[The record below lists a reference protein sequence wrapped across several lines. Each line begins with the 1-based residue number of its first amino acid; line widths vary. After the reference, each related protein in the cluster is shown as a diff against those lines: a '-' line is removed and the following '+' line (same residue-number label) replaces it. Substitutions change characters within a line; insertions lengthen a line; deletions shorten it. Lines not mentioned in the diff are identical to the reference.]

1 MDANATTPLLPE
13 VVEAMRPYWM
23 ERFGNASSIHLD
35 GQQARAAVDRA
46 RATLAEFFN
55 CHDAEVVFNSG
66 GTEGDN
72 TAIFGL
78 LRPGDHFITTSIEHS
93 AVLQAATRVA
103 ERGVETTFVAPGASG
118 LIDPAAI
125 ESALRPETR
134 LISVMLANNET
145 GVLQPVEEI
154 GKIAKAAGVFFH
166 IDAVQGAGKVSLD
179 VRRFGCHLC
188 SVSAH
193 KMHGPKGVGA
203 MFVRRGT
210 PIESLLVG
218 GSHERRRRAGTEN
231 VPGIVGLAKA
241 AELAMHSL
249 EDGTMERLA
258 VLRDRLEAG
267 ILELPGTGVN
277 GALSIGCH
285 PERVQRVEGPASSS
299 APEGRHENSPGQ
311 AQRSPGKDANI
322 DLAPRRGAANAF
334 VHQEPFNSAHRVSR
348 ASNPANLLTRDH
360 REAVANPLNDLPGLS
375 HSGERIGNIV
385 SPIDHVHGE
394 SDNPIPRVANTTNIW
409 FDHLEGEALVIALDL
424 KGVAV
429 SGGSAC
435 HSGATEPSHV
445 LLAMGLDKTRAR
457 ASLRFSLLKTATDAD
472 VDYALKVIPEAV
484 AHLRAISPVAAGTA
498 G

>member
-13 VVEAMRPYWM
+13 VMEAMRPYWI

-35 GQQARAAVDRA
+35 GQQAHSAVDRA

-93 AVLQAATRVA
+93 AILRAADRMA
-103 ERGVETTFVAPGASG
+103 AFGVPVTFVAPTASG
-118 LIDPAAI
+118 LIDPSEI
-125 ESALRPETR
+125 ERALRPETR
-134 LISVMLANNET
+134 LVSVMLANNET
-145 GVLQPVEEI
+145 GVLQPVEDIGKVVEI
-154 GKIAKAAGVFFH
+154 GKIARAAGAFFH
-166 IDAVQGAGKVSLD
+166 IDAVQGAGKVPID

-188 SVSAH
+188 SISAH

-203 MFVRRGT
+203 LFVHRGT
-210 PIESLLVG
+210 PLDPLLVG

-249 EDGTMERLA
+249 EDGTMERVA
-258 VLRDRLEAG
+258 KLRDRLEAG
-267 ILELPGTGVN
+267 ILQLPGTGVN
-277 GALSIGCH
+277 GGNAL
-285 PERVQRVEGPASSS
+285 
-299 APEGRHENSPGQ
+299 
-311 AQRSPGKDANI
+311 
-322 DLAPRRGAANAF
+322 
-334 VHQEPFNSAHRVSR
+334 R
-348 ASNPANLLTRDH
+348 A
-360 REAVANPLNDLPGLS
+360 
-375 HSGERIGNIV
+375 
-385 SPIDHVHGE
+385 
-394 SDNPIPRVANTTNIW
+394 ANTTNIW

-445 LLAMGLDKTRAR
+445 LMAMGLDKTRAR
-457 ASLRFSLLKTATDAD
+457 ASLRFSLLKTATKAD
-472 VDYALKVIPEAV
+472 VDYVLQVVPEAV

>member
-13 VVEAMRPYWM
+13 VMEAMRPYWM
-23 ERFGNASSIHLD
+23 EHFGNASSIHLD
-35 GQQARAAVDRA
+35 GQQAHAAVDRS

-78 LRPGDHFITTSIEHS
+78 LRPGDHFVTTSIEHS
-93 AVLQAATRVA
+93 AVLRAADLMA
-103 ERGVETTFVAPGASG
+103 QRGVEVTFVAPRPSG
-118 LIDPAAI
+118 LIDPADI
-125 ESALRPETR
+125 QRALRPETR
-134 LISVMLANNET
+134 LVSVMLANNET
-145 GVLQPVEEI
+145 GVLQPVEDI
-154 GKIAKAAGVFFH
+154 GKIAKAAGAFFH
-166 IDAVQGAGKVSLD
+166 IDAVQGAGKVPLD

-203 MFVRRGT
+203 TFVRRGT
-210 PIESLLVG
+210 PVESLLVG

-241 AELAMHSL
+241 VELAVRSL
-249 EDGTMERLA
+249 ADGTFDRLA
-258 VLRDRLEAG
+258 ALRDRLEVG
-267 ILELPGTGVN
+267 ILELSGTGVN
-277 GALSIGCH
+277 GGWDGDR
-285 PERVQRVEGPASSS
+285 PV
-299 APEGRHENSPGQ
+299 
-311 AQRSPGKDANI
+311 
-322 DLAPRRGAANAF
+322 
-334 VHQEPFNSAHRVSR
+334 
-348 ASNPANLLTRDH
+348 
-360 REAVANPLNDLPGLS
+360 
-375 HSGERIGNIV
+375 
-385 SPIDHVHGE
+385 
-394 SDNPIPRVANTTNIW
+394 PRVANTTNIW

-445 LLAMGLDKTRAR
+445 LIAMGLDKTRAR
-457 ASLRFSLLKTATDAD
+457 ASLRFSLLKTATEAD
-472 VDYALKVIPEAV
+472 VDYVLKVVPEAV
-484 AHLRAISPVAAGTA
+484 EHLRAISPVAAGTL

>member
-1 MDANATTPLLPE
+1 
-13 VVEAMRPYWM
+13 
-23 ERFGNASSIHLD
+23 
-35 GQQARAAVDRA
+35 VDRA

-78 LRPGDHFITTSIEHS
+78 LRPGDHFVTSSIEHS
-93 AVLQAATRVA
+93 AILAAA
-103 ERGVETTFVAPGASG
+103 ERMAAFGVETTFVAPTASG

-154 GKIAKAAGVFFH
+154 GKIARAASIFFH
-166 IDAVQGAGKVSLD
+166 IDAVQGAGKVEFD
-179 VRRFGCHLC
+179 VRRFGCHLL
-188 SVSAH
+188 SISAH
-193 KMHGPKGVGA
+193 KMHGPKGIGA

-210 PIESLLVG
+210 PIEPLLVG
-218 GSHERRRRAGTEN
+218 GSHERRQRAGTEN

-249 EDGTMERLA
+249 EDGTIDRVA
-258 VLRDRLEAG
+258 ALRDRLEAG
-267 ILELPGTGVN
+267 ILELPGTGAN
-277 GALSIGCH
+277 GAQMPGSPIHCH
-285 PERVQRVEGPASSS
+285 PERLRAQRGGVEGPASSFS
-299 APEGRHENSPGQ
+299 
-311 AQRSPGKDANI
+311 
-322 DLAPRRGAANAF
+322 
-334 VHQEPFNSAHRVSR
+334 
-348 ASNPANLLTRDH
+348 
-360 REAVANPLNDLPGLS
+360 
-375 HSGERIGNIV
+375 
-385 SPIDHVHGE
+385 
-394 SDNPIPRVANTTNIW
+394 SDNPVPRVANTTNIW

-445 LLAMGLDKTRAR
+445 LMAMGLDKARAR
-457 ASLRFSLLKTATDAD
+457 ASLRFSLLKTATEAD
-472 VDYALKVIPEAV
+472 VDYVLKVVPEAV
-484 AHLRAISPVAAGTA
+484 EHLRAISPVAAGTA

>member
-35 GQQARAAVDRA
+35 GQQARAAVDRS

-72 TAIFGL
+72 TAVFGL

-103 ERGVETTFVAPGASG
+103 ERGVETTFVAPLPSG
-118 LIDPAAI
+118 LIDPAETQRAI
-125 ESALRPETR
+125 RPETR

-166 IDAVQGAGKVSLD
+166 IDAVQGAGKVPLD

-188 SVSAH
+188 SISAH

-210 PIESLLVG
+210 PVEPLLVG

-249 EDGTMERLA
+249 EDGTFERLSR
-258 VLRDRLEAG
+258 LRDRLEAG
-267 ILELPGTGVN
+267 ILELAGTGVN
-277 GALSIGCH
+277 GGG
-285 PERVQRVEGPASSS
+285 V
-299 APEGRHENSPGQ
+299 
-311 AQRSPGKDANI
+311 
-322 DLAPRRGAANAF
+322 
-334 VHQEPFNSAHRVSR
+334 
-348 ASNPANLLTRDH
+348 
-360 REAVANPLNDLPGLS
+360 
-375 HSGERIGNIV
+375 
-385 SPIDHVHGE
+385 
-394 SDNPIPRVANTTNIW
+394 PRVANTTNIW
-409 FDHLEGEALVIALDL
+409 FDHVEGEALVIALDL

-445 LLAMGLDKTRAR
+445 LMAMGLDKTRAR
-457 ASLRFSLLKTATDAD
+457 ASLRFSLLKTATEAD
-472 VDYALKVIPEAV
+472 VDFALQVVPEAV
-484 AHLRAISPVAAGTA
+484 EHLRAISPVAAGTA